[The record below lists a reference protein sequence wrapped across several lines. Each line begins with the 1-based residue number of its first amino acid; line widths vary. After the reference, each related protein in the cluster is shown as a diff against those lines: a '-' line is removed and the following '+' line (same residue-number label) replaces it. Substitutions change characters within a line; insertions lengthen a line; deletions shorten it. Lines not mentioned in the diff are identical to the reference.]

1 MICYSAISPKRH
13 MKIISKIFFLFFLF
27 GSILPVVYAEEV
39 SHVSAT
45 VQEVDGQVLPQEISV
60 VLENE
65 SLPIRISN
73 DRAILQTGDKVYIQK
88 IKGDEGTSYSLF
100 EINKLSTLLILFAVF
115 IFTVLLINGVR
126 GIRALLSLIIT
137 TLLTL
142 FGLLP
147 LITAGYSPIITT
159 IVFAAFILAIALF
172 VTHGFSRGSLL
183 AYISSV
189 LAVICAGIISSVVF
203 SFFNLSSVPT
213 DELAYL
219 TSFGFSFEIVG
230 AILFAGIIVGTL
242 GVVDD
247 VAITQIAIVQE
258 LRHTNPN
265 LDLGT
270 LFQKA
275 FRVGRE
281 HVGALVNT
289 LAFAYIGASLP
300 LFVLLSL
307 APEGILIALQKEPV
321 IVEIIRIFSGSIG
334 VLLVV
339 PIATALAVFYKN
351 NITIKN
357 THPHSHI

>member
-1 MICYSAISPKRH
+1 
-13 MKIISKIFFLFFLF
+13 MKVIQKIFFIFFLIGLIF
-27 GSILPVVYAEEV
+27 PAVHAEEV
-39 SHVSAT
+39 SYESAV
-45 VQEVDGQVLPQEISV
+45 VQEVYGQILPQEISV
-60 VLENE
+60 VLEND
-65 SLPIRISN
+65 STPIRINN
-73 DRAILQTGDKVYIQK
+73 DRSILKTGDKIYVQK
-88 IKGDEGTSYSLF
+88 IEGDEGISYSLF
-100 EINKLSTLLILFAVF
+100 EINKLNILLVVF
-115 IFTVLLINGVR
+115 IVFIVTVLLINGAR

-137 TLLTL
+137 TILTL

-147 LITAGYSPIITT
+147 LITAGYSPIVTT
-159 IVFAAFILAIALF
+159 IVFAAVILAIALF

-189 LAVICAGIISSVVF
+189 LAVICAGLISSAVF
-203 SFFNLSSVPT
+203 AFFNLSSVPT

-219 TSFGFSFEIVG
+219 VSFGFSFEIVG

-258 LRHTNPN
+258 LRHTNPD

-300 LFVLLSL
+300 LF
-307 APEGILIALQKEPV
+307 LIFLWHQRDFNSTPK
-321 IVEIIRIFSGSIG
+321 RTCDCRNYSN
-334 VLLVV
+334 L
-339 PIATALAVFYKN
+339 
-351 NITIKN
+351 
-357 THPHSHI
+357 

>member
-1 MICYSAISPKRH
+1 MDDEKPVDVVRLVVVASADH
-13 MKIISKIFFLFFLF
+13 LVLQ
-27 GSILPVVYAEEV
+27 VDAEEV
-39 SHVSAT
+39 ERRGEAVEHLRREHDAVRVRVRLLRLQ
-45 VQEVDGQVLPQEISV
+45 VQVAARERVELP
-60 VLENE
+60 
-65 SLPIRISN
+65 R
-73 DRAILQTGDKVYIQK
+73 
-88 IKGDEGTSYSLF
+88 
-100 EINKLSTLLILFAVF
+100 
-115 IFTVLLINGVR
+115 
-126 GIRALLSLIIT
+126 
-137 TLLTL
+137 
-142 FGLLP
+142 
-147 LITAGYSPIITT
+147 
-159 IVFAAFILAIALF
+159 
-172 VTHGFSRGSLL
+172 
-183 AYISSV
+183 
-189 LAVICAGIISSVVF
+189 
-203 SFFNLSSVPT
+203 
-213 DELAYL
+213 
-219 TSFGFSFEIVG
+219 
-230 AILFAGIIVGTL
+230 

-258 LRHTNPN
+258 LPHTNPD

-351 NITIKN
+351 STTIKN
-357 THPHSHI
+357 THTHSHT

>member
-1 MICYSAISPKRH
+1 
-13 MKIISKIFFLFFLF
+13 MKVIQKILFTLALI
-27 GSILPVVYAEEV
+27 GWVLPTTTVYAEEV
-39 SHVSAT
+39 SYVSAT
-45 VQEVDGQVLPQEISV
+45 VEQVDGHTLPQEISV

-65 SLPIRISN
+65 SMPIRISN
-73 DRAILQTGDKVYIQK
+73 DRVPLNIGDKVYIQK
-88 IKGDEGTSYSLF
+88 VEEKGVSTYSLF
-100 EINKLSTLLILFAVF
+100 EINKLKTLLVLFTIF
-115 IFTVLLINGVR
+115 IFTVILINGTR
-126 GIRALLSLIIT
+126 GIRALLSLIVT
-137 TLLTL
+137 TALTL

-147 LITAGYSPIITT
+147 LITAGYPPILTT
-159 IVFAAFILAIALF
+159 IIFAAVILAIALF
-172 VTHGFSRGSLL
+172 VTHGFNRGSLL
-183 AYISSV
+183 AYVSSV

-203 SFFNLSSVPT
+203 TFFNLSNVPT

-258 LRHTNPN
+258 LRHTNPD
-265 LDLGT
+265 LELGT

-275 FRVGRE
+275 FHIGRE

-307 APEGILIALQKEPV
+307 MPEGILIALQKEPV
-321 IVEIIRIFSGSIG
+321 IVEVVRIFSGSIG

-339 PIATALAVFYKN
+339 PIATALAVFYAQK
-351 NITIKN
+351 TEYTKS
-357 THPHSHI
+357 THVHLTHTD

>member
-1 MICYSAISPKRH
+1 
-13 MKIISKIFFLFFLF
+13 MKVIQKIFFIFFLIGWIF
-27 GSILPVVYAEEV
+27 PTVHAEEV
-39 SHVSAT
+39 SYKSAV
-45 VQEVDGQVLPQEISV
+45 VQEVYGQALPQEISV
-60 VLENE
+60 VLENN
-65 SLPIRISN
+65 STPVQISN
-73 DRAILQTGDKVYIQK
+73 DRSLLKTGDKIYVQK
-88 IKGDEGTSYSLF
+88 IEGDDGTSYSLF
-100 EINKLSTLLILFAVF
+100 EINKLNTLLILFAVF
-115 IFTVLLINGVR
+115 IITVLLINGAR

-137 TLLTL
+137 TVLTL

-147 LITAGYSPIITT
+147 LITAGYSPILTT
-159 IVFAAFILAIALF
+159 IIFAAVILAIALF

-189 LAVICAGIISSVVF
+189 LAVICAGLISSAVF
-203 SFFNLSSVPT
+203 AFFNLSSVPT

-219 TSFGFSFEIVG
+219 VSFGFSFEIVG

-258 LRHTNPN
+258 LRHTNPD
-265 LDLGT
+265 LDLGI

-351 NITIKN
+351 STTIKN
-357 THPHSHI
+357 THTHSHT

>member
-1 MICYSAISPKRH
+1 
-13 MKIISKIFFLFFLF
+13 MKITQKIFFIFFLIV
-27 GSILPVVYAEEV
+27 SIFPSVYAEEV
-39 SHVSAT
+39 SYLSGRVEGVS
-45 VQEVDGQVLPQEISV
+45 GQTLPQEISV
-60 VLENE
+60 ILENQ
-65 SLPIRISN
+65 STPISISN
-73 DRAILQTGDKVYIQK
+73 DRSILKAGDKVYVQK
-88 IKGDEGTSYSLF
+88 IAGDEGVSYSLF
-100 EINKLSTLLILFAVF
+100 EINKLNTLFILFAVF
-115 IFTVLLINGVR
+115 IFIVLLINGLR
-126 GIRALLSLIIT
+126 GIRALISLIIT
-137 TLLTL
+137 TVLTL

-147 LITAGYSPIITT
+147 LITAGYSPILTT
-159 IVFAAFILAIALF
+159 IIFAAIILAIALF
-172 VTHGFSRGSLL
+172 VTHGFSKGSLL

-189 LAVICAGIISSVVF
+189 LAVICAGIISSIVF
-203 SFFNLSSVPT
+203 TFFNLSSVPT

-219 TSFGFSFEIVG
+219 VSFGFSFEIVG

-258 LRHTNPN
+258 LRHTNPS

-275 FRVGRE
+275 LRVGRE

-321 IVEIIRIFSGSIG
+321 VVEIVRIFSGSIG

-339 PIATALAVFYKN
+339 PIATALAVFYTN
-351 NITIKN
+351 DFTIKN
-357 THPHSHI
+357 THSHSHK